1 MFIALLAPVIKI
13 VETGR
18 GKRVDADGISSDE
31 PHSLTGLH
39 RLRNVFGGNLQA
51 SATDADGCAVTV
63 GVDID
68 AVRAGFA
75 NRKRTIGCVDF
86 DGITGRQFVDADA
99 KGSLFQTELHEL
111 VIKIGDDQVGLLPQ
125 ADRVGTALEF
135 RARTFVCVKAV
146 TGGDRE
152 VSSGVAP
159 NVLAGGL
166 EGEGAVEIND
176 AGGTTGR
183 ILFLSQQ
190 RCAR

>member
-18 GKRVDADGISSDE
+18 GNRVDADGISSDE

-75 NRKRTIGCVDF
+75 NRKRTIGCVDLY
-86 DGITGRQFVDADA
+86 GIAGRHFIDADA

-111 VIKIGDDQVGLLPQ
+111 VIKIGDDEVVLLPQ
-125 ADRVGTALEF
+125 ADRVGTDLEF

-146 TGGDRE
+146 TGSDRE
-152 VSSGVAP
+152 VSSGFAP

-166 EGEGAVEIND
+166 EGD
-176 AGGTTGR
+176 AAFQITDARSTSGR
-183 ILFLSQQ
+183 ILFLSKQ